1 MPIFVNSFAKLQTA
15 NRRANMVTILEFDA
29 LCFSDA
35 IFFYESQIVP
45 ITKILIGEK
54 LRQNIAIQFSNLEF
68 QQCIYIFHFQ
78 T

>member
-1 MPIFVNSFAKLQTA
+1 MPIFVYSFAKLQTA
-15 NRRANMVTILEFDA
+15 NLEFDA
-29 LCFSDA
+29 LCFADA